1 MAPRHERA
9 VDDGS
14 ILIGDLHCPLFQKV
28 HAVAGVVELEG
39 EVTLE
44 QHLRTQYTDQLIDEG
59 IVAPIEHRHLRGCGD
74 AKDKG
79 VARRANG
86 NGPLTLRTRPAC
98 TL

>member
-1 MAPRHERA
+1 MLQAVHMGPGAPH
-9 VDDGS
+9 
-14 ILIGDLHCPLFQKV
+14 IGFGNQL
-28 HAVAGVVELEG
+28 VELEG

-44 QHLRTQYTDQLIDEG
+44 EYLRTQYTDQLIDEG